1 MIGLA
6 LPPDMNVGAT
16 LFGPRAAGPG
26 LGDIEEYGNYIRNAC
41 YRHCYLEAMMRKF
54 FACQFS

>member
-1 MIGLA
+1 MRRPIGVVPAGTLWIGLA

-26 LGDIEEYGNYIRNAC
+26 LGDIQNSGIYKRKAC
-41 YRHCYLEAMMRKF
+41 C
-54 FACQFS
+54 